1 MTVGYVDD
9 EALPGALLV
18 AAGSTDAAWAGNL
31 LADPACHVRTGDR
44 AFDALAE
51 PLAAGRPR
59 SGDPRPDPAL
69 RDTGRRPRPR
79 TVVPAPAAGDRGP
92 MTISVE
98 IETRIGRPPADVFAA
113 LADVERYP
121 EWLIASGIVRV
132 ERLDTGPLAAG
143 SRLRIA
149 QTVAGRST
157 VLDGSITVLAPG
169 AAFGLR
175 GKDREG
181 VSVEIDAVMA
191 TDEQATRLRW
201 SVRVG
206 LPLRFRMF
214 ESMVAPQARRAAA
227 LDLEALKRRLEA
239 APG

>member
-1 MTVGYVDD
+1 
-9 EALPGALLV
+9 
-18 AAGSTDAAWAGNL
+18 
-31 LADPACHVRTGDR
+31 
-44 AFDALAE
+44 
-51 PLAAGRPR
+51 
-59 SGDPRPDPAL
+59 
-69 RDTGRRPRPR
+69 
-79 TVVPAPAAGDRGP
+79 

-113 LADVERYP
+113 LVDVERYP

-149 QTVAGRST
+149 PDRGRSLDRPRRQRHGPRAGRR
-157 VLDGSITVLAPG
+157 VR
-169 AAFGLR
+169 AARQGP
-175 GKDREG
+175 DG

-201 SVRVG
+201 SLRVG

-227 LDLEALKRRLEA
+227 LDLEALKRRLES